1 LGEKLCWVPAPP
13 AIVTEFERNMAFDS
27 LRVVHD
33 DGCWGSVA
41 ALVAADGTAAHPL
54 AQALTVSHAPLR
66 DVADAVHGLCMLHG
80 RYPGAIDH
88 AVAHNR
94 DAIAGAWLAEAASAF
109 AEERGYLA
117 RLTAAAGPL
126 PSTPGQAESE
136 AAIVAQAHALDT
148 LAQSGRVG
156 CAVGAAVALI
166 LDWRGVRAVLD
177 AAALRLGV
185 LPPPLGI
192 PLDVD
197 TGSLVATLAATPAVE
212 RAMTFG
218 AEQLLA
224 QHRGLW
230 DLLDARKSARD
241 RQ

>member
-1 LGEKLCWVPAPP
+1 
-13 AIVTEFERNMAFDS
+13 MAFDS
-27 LRVVHD
+27 LRVAHD
-33 DGCWGSVA
+33 NGCWGTIA
-41 ALVAADGTAAHPL
+41 ALVATDGTAAHDLPRAL
-54 AQALTVSHAPLR
+54 AGSHAPLR

-94 DAIAGAWLAEAASAF
+94 DPIAEAWLAEAAVAF

-117 RLTAAAGPL
+117 RLAAAAGPL

-136 AAIVAQAHALDT
+136 AAVLAQAHALDT
-148 LAQSGRVG
+148 LSQSGRAG
-156 CAVGAAVALI
+156 CAIGAAVALI
-166 LDWRGVRAVLD
+166 LDWRSVRAVLD
-177 AAALRLGV
+177 DAALRLGV
-185 LPPPLGI
+185 VPPPLGV

>member
-1 LGEKLCWVPAPP
+1 
-13 AIVTEFERNMAFDS
+13 MAFDS
-27 LRVVHD
+27 VRLAPE
-33 DGCWGSVA
+33 DGGWGTIA

-54 AQALTVSHAPLR
+54 PRALTVSHAPMR
-66 DVADAVHGLCMLHG
+66 DVADAVHALCMLHG
-80 RYPGAIDH
+80 RHPGAIDY
-88 AVAHNR
+88 ALANNR
-94 DAIAGAWLAEAASAF
+94 DAIAEAWLAEAAAAF
-109 AEERGYLA
+109 ADERAYLA
-117 RLTAAAGPL
+117 QLTAAAGPL

-136 AAIVAQAHALDT
+136 AAVVAQSHALDT
-148 LAQSGRVG
+148 LAQSDRTG
-156 CAVGAAVALI
+156 CAIGAAVALI
-166 LDWRGVRAVLD
+166 LDWRTIRTVLD

-185 LPPPLGI
+185 LPAPIGL

-197 TGSLVATLAATPAVE
+197 TGSLVATLAAGPAVE

-241 RQ
+241 DQ